1 MDTINPA
8 ASQPGTYA
16 MVDNFIRLLGE
27 CPIVGTG
34 PNDEKLRKVWSLGV
48 VEGAAAAMTV
58 AVNQMGSPAHTPY
71 TENFILHE
79 LLIPLTQ
86 SHDRDWAISRI
97 EQLVMASWGD
107 TPAA

>member
-1 MDTINPA
+1 MDTINPVNQ
-8 ASQPGTYA
+8 SGTYA

-48 VEGAAAAMTV
+48 VEGSASAVTV
-58 AVNQMGSPAHTPY
+58 AINQMCSPSHPPY
-71 TENFILHE
+71 TENYVLHE

-86 SHDRDWAISRI
+86 NHDRDWAASRI
-97 EQLVMASWGD
+97 EQLIKASWRD